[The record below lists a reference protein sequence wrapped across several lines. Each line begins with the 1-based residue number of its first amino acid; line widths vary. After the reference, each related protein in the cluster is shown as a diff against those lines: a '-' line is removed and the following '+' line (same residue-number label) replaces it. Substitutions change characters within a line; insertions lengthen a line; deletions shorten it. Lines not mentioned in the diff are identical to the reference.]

1 MFKAVSNC
9 RYYISTSPGFTA
21 FKQRTLPLVSRYQY
35 VPVVVPWSVTP
46 SILQA
51 WELRPKEA
59 NQCPAC
65 APALAVSTSDEV
77 MILDSPLFGQIGPNN
92 DPNNDTLLPVHSSE
106 PLHCSSVRES
116 CRKGIKQI
124 VSVNTEYK

>member
-1 MFKAVSNC
+1 M
-9 RYYISTSPGFTA
+9 
-21 FKQRTLPLVSRYQY
+21 
-35 VPVVVPWSVTP
+35 PVVVPWSVTP

-65 APALAVSTSDEV
+65 ALAPALAVSTSDEV

-92 DPNNDTLLPVHSSE
+92 GPNNNTLLPVQ
-106 PLHCSSVRES
+106 PIHCSSVRES

-124 VSVNTEYK
+124 VSVNTKYNTPAIQGHRVEGSKNL

>member
-1 MFKAVSNC
+1 MRFTELFAAALSAC
-9 RYYISTSPGFTA
+9 RVATQLLG
-21 FKQRTLPLVSRYQY
+21 VGY

-65 APALAVSTSDEV
+65 ALAPALAVSTSDEV

-92 DPNNDTLLPVHSSE
+92 GPNNDTLLPLQLCTAPV
-106 PLHCSSVRES
+106 CGRVAG
-116 CRKGIKQI
+116 KG
-124 VSVNTEYK
+124 